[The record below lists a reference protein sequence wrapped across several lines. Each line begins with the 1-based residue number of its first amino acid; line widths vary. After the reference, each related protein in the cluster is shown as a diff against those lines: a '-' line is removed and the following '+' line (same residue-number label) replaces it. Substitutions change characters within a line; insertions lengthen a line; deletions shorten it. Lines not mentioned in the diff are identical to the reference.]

1 MHSIRKFVGRGT
13 LALGIGAVVAL
24 AVAVQS
30 GQAAR
35 VNDASQVSSSSA
47 QVAQTPSVH
56 LNFTLVSTSPSPACT
71 TAMGQL
77 QAQVASDM
85 AEDVTERSTNTTDTE
100 AGADATEDTT
110 ERAAFKPLIAAIVA
124 ACGTTSHVGHKAP
137 IVAKTPACAAAL
149 QALKAGFAQARA
161 EQQAEVANGSEATAA
176 DQAEDQT
183 EFGHLQSLWGGVK
196 TACWTTRSTTTGTST
211 FSTWWWH
218 R

>member
-13 LALGIGAVVAL
+13 LALGIGVIVAL
-24 AVAVQS
+24 VVAVQS

-35 VNDASQVSSSSA
+35 VNDAAHVSTA
-47 QVAQTPSVH
+47 AAATQTSIH
-56 LNFTLVSTSPSPACT
+56 LNFTTLSSPSAACT

-77 QAQVASDM
+77 QAQVASDV
-85 AEDVTERSTNTTDTE
+85 AEDVTERSTNASDTE
-100 AGADATEDTT
+100 AGADATEDAT

-161 EQQAEVANGSEATAA
+161 EQLAEVANGSEATAA
-176 DQAEDQT
+176 DQAEDQA
-183 EFGHLQSLWGGVK
+183 EAAHLQSLWGAVK
-196 TACWTTRSTTTGTST
+196 TACAPTSGTAT
-211 FSTWWWH
+211 FSSTWWWH